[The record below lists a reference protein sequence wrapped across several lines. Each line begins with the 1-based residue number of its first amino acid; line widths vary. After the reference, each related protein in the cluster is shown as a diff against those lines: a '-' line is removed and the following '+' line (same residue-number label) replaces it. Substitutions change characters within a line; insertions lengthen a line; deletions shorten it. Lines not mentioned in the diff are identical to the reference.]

1 MPLLPEEFE
10 VRRRLDRVMERLE
23 DEISSKPNSPQSERV
38 SGRTT
43 ESVVLYYGGSCHSL
57 PDNPARK
64 ADRCGASLVLRF
76 LFRASRV
83 VRR

>member
-1 MPLLPEEFE
+1 MLHLF
-10 VRRRLDRVMERLE
+10 
-23 DEISSKPNSPQSERV
+23 
-38 SGRTT
+38 RT
-43 ESVVLYYGGSCHSL
+43 SMKKMLYYGGSCHSL